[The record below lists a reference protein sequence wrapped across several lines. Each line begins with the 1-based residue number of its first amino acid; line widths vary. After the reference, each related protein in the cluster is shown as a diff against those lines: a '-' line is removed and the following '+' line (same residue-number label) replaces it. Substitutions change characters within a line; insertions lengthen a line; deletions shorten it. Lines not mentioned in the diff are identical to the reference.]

1 MIDPVSAIALATS
14 AYKGIKK
21 ACEVGRDISSFSGAI
36 SQFAKASSDIDFLEK
51 KSQKPSLY
59 HKMFSDTQANALEIW
74 SAKKKLEQ
82 HRTELKNHISFVYGP
97 SAWKEL
103 VIIEG
108 QMRKEQ
114 KEAVYRKQEAVDTA
128 INWVLGIVVAAISLG
143 LISVVIYFVG
153 KSQGRW

>member
-1 MIDPVSAIALATS
+1 MIDPISAITLATS

-21 ACEVGRDISSFSGAI
+21 AVEVGKEISSFTGAI

-59 HKMFSDTQANALEIW
+59 HKLFSNTEATALDIW

-97 SAWKEL
+97 SAWKEI
-103 VIIEG
+103 VRIEA
-108 QMRKEQ
+108 QQ
-114 KEAVYRKQEAVDTA
+114 RKQQRALVYERQEFIDNL
-128 INWVLGIVVAAISLG
+128 INGIIITIITVIGLGICG
-143 LISVVIYFVG
+143 GVIYFVG
-153 KSQGRW
+153 KSQGKW

>member
-1 MIDPVSAIALATS
+1 MIDPISAITLATS

-21 ACEVGRDISSFSGAI
+21 AVEVGKEISSFTGAI

-59 HKMFSDTQANALEIW
+59 HKLFSNTEATALDIW

-97 SAWKEL
+97 SAWKEI
-103 VIIEG
+103 VRIEA
-108 QMRKEQ
+108 QQ
-114 KEAVYRKQEAVDTA
+114 RKQQRALVYERQEFIDNL
-128 INWVLGIVVAAISLG
+128 INGIIITIITVIGLGICG
-143 LISVVIYFVG
+143 VVIYFVG
-153 KSQGRW
+153 KSQGKW

>member
-21 ACEVGRDISSFSGAI
+21 AVEVGKEISSFSGAI

-74 SAKKKLEQ
+74 SAKKKLEE
-82 HRTELKNHISFVYGP
+82 HRNELKNHISWTYGP
-97 SAWKEL
+97 SAWKEI
-103 VIIEG
+103 VKIEA
-108 QMRKEQ
+108 EQ
-114 KEAVYRKQEAVDTA
+114 RKQQRTLVYERQEMIDNLINGA
-128 INWVLGIVVAAISLG
+128 IITVLVLTGIGG
-143 LISVVIYFVG
+143 LALFIYFYGAKQG
-153 KSQGRW
+153 KW